1 MRILG
6 ITRRSFDMFG
16 LFSSPAIVWEPRG
29 RDAAGAGAPGAARS
43 KRREWKAN

>member
-16 LFSSPAIVWEPRG
+16 LLSSPAIMWEPNG
-29 RDAAGAGAPGAARS
+29 TNPFAAGGRGSAVEEA
-43 KRREWKAN
+43 